1 MSGMPTPE
9 QMVAVVQAYVAAFAA
24 GDVDAVVALFAEDAT
39 VEDPVGTP
47 PKRGL
52 AEIRAFYAGSM
63 ATGARLELL
72 GDPRCA
78 ADYIAFP
85 FAVKLEWQGSR
96 QVIEVID
103 TFRLDA
109 SGKITEMRA
118 FFGPA
123 NMKSA

>member
-1 MSGMPTPE
+1 MPAPE
-9 QMVAVVQAYVAAFAA
+9 HMAAAVHAYVDGFER
-24 GDVDAVVALFAEDAT
+24 GDLEAIVGLFADDAT

-52 AEIRAFYAGSM
+52 AEIRAFYAGSL
-63 ATGARLELL
+63 ATGAKLELL

-78 ADYIAFP
+78 GDYVAFP
-85 FAVKLEWQGSR
+85 FAVKLEWDGRR
-96 QVIEVID
+96 QIIEVID
-103 TFRLDA
+103 TFRFDEA
-109 SGKITEMRA
+109 GKITEMRA